1 MHAAGSGGNGAEE
14 GGSPAVGFARAEGAF
29 GASTGGAGFS
39 AAAGARIGSAGKAAG
54 AADAAIVMA
63 ASSAGTAAKAERVLE
78 PPTGELVCVIDSTE
92 AKYTPTRR
100 AFMKHEERSSSPLW
114 RTAAR
119 TLGEAAWLRLA
130 AGVVLAAP
138 AAPATP
144 PGTAPAPSSQPSA
157 APAPAGAPAGG
168 EGMHAGHSFSDVDR
182 FVKMFEDPARAEWQK
197 PAEVVAALHIRA
209 GSAVADIGSGSG
221 YFSLPFA
228 RAVEPGGKVY
238 AVDIEPG
245 MIEHIRKR
253 ADAEKA
259 PSIQAILAA
268 PDDAKLPPG
277 SSDLVFICDTWHHVG
292 DRVAYLRRLK
302 PALRPGARIV
312 DVDFDKRPMPVGP
325 PPDMKLSRAQVID
338 EFREAGFVLA
348 AEHTFLP
355 YQYFLVFEAAKETG
369 PR

>member
-1 MHAAGSGGNGAEE
+1 MHAAGSGGTGAEE
-14 GGSPAVGFARAEGAF
+14 RGTPAAPFARAGWTF

-39 AAAGARIGSAGKAAG
+39 AAAGARICPAGKAAG

-63 ASSAGTAAKAERVLE
+63 VRSAGTAAKAARVLE
-78 PPTGELVCVIDSTE
+78 PATGEIACVIDPTE

-100 AFMKHEERSSSPLW
+100 AFMKHEERSSPLW
-114 RTAAR
+114 GTAAR
-119 TLGEAAWLRLA
+119 TLAGAAWLLLA

-138 AAPATP
+138 SVTTETP
-144 PGTAPAPSSQPSA
+144 PAPSSQPST

-245 MIEHIRKR
+245 MIEHIRRR
-253 ADAEKA
+253 AESEKA
-259 PSIQAILAA
+259 STIEAVLAT

-277 SSDLVFICDTWHHVG
+277 SSDLVFICDTWHHIT

-302 PALRPGARIV
+302 PALRPGGRIV
-312 DVDFDKRPMPVGP
+312 DVDFDKRPLPVGP

-338 EFREAGFVLA
+338 EFREAGYVLA
-348 AEHTFLP
+348 AEYTFLP
-355 YQYFLVFEAAKETG
+355 YQYFLIFEAAKQTG